1 MQKGFTLVEML
12 VVIGIIAV
20 LTGASIA
27 GFSKMRA
34 TAERAKAQEMVS
46 NTATALSA
54 ILQEKG
60 FWPKRLLE
68 EAASGDGRL
77 EATAAFALR
86 NHLSLNNDGSVL
98 IGLDRLGVFDSWG
111 AATIKARGS
120 SASLSSPVGTGG
132 TLEDHILHFA
142 IDLDDDGFTEA
153 SVGGESLKIR
163 ATAAVW
169 CAGKDGK
176 LSGYKAGLKSD
187 DIYSWSR
194 GQVAND

>member
-12 VVIGIIAV
+12 VVIGIIAI
-20 LTGASIA
+20 LTGASVA

-34 TAERAKAQEMVS
+34 TAERAKAQESVS

-54 ILQEKG
+54 LFQDKG
-60 FWPKRLLE
+60 FWPKRLLD
-68 EAASGDGRL
+68 EAANGDGRL
-77 EATAAFALR
+77 EAVPAFALR

-98 IGLDRLGVFDSWG
+98 IGLDRLGIFDSWG

-120 SASLSSPVGTGG
+120 SASLSSPVDSGG

-153 SVGGESLKIR
+153 SVGGKTLKIR
-163 ATAAVW
+163 ATAVVW

-176 LSGYKAGLKSD
+176 LLGYTQGLKSD